1 MTRIGG
7 GGPKPPPDTS
17 EAVKQ
22 AQTQSG
28 QTKQAT
34 GKSADKTAGQNKV
47 ADKFELAGPLANKL
61 NSLTGKKGIG
71 KAQFSNA
78 DIGELVKAFA
88 TTLRQNPNVDRRK
101 RAKLFAQLIL
111 KGKKLKKLFGNVD
124 ESDLEEMF
132 ELIAEQLDG
141 SPFFA
146 QLLDDVC
153 EETLK
158 HAK

>member
-7 GGPKPPPDTS
+7 GGPKPPPDGS

-22 AQTQSG
+22 AQSQTG
-28 QTKQAT
+28 QTKEAT
-34 GKSADKTAGQNKV
+34 GKDAQKTTGKNKIADQ
-47 ADKFELAGPLANKL
+47 FEMAGPLASKL
-61 NSLTGKKGIG
+61 NSLAGKKGVG
-71 KAQFSNA
+71 KTQFSNA

-88 TTLRQNPNVDRRK
+88 SVLRQNSGADRLK
-101 RAKLFAQLIL
+101 RARLFAQLIL
-111 KGKKLKKLFGNVD
+111 KNKKLKKLFGNVD
-124 ESDLEEMF
+124 EADLEEMF
-132 ELIAEQLDG
+132 GLIAEQLDG

>member
-7 GGPKPPPDTS
+7 GGPKPPPDSS

-22 AQTQSG
+22 AQAQTG
-28 QTKQAT
+28 QTKEAT
-34 GKSADKTAGQNKV
+34 TKDTQKTTGQTKV
-47 ADKFELAGPLANKL
+47 ADKFEMASPLANKL
-61 NSLTGKKGIG
+61 NSLAGNKGAGKT
-71 KAQFSNA
+71 QFSNA

-88 TTLRQNPNVDRRK
+88 TTLRQNSGADRLQ
-101 RAKLFAQLIL
+101 RARLFAQLVL
-111 KGKKLKKLFGNVD
+111 KSKKLKKLFGEVK
-124 ESDLEEMF
+124 ESELEEMF

>member
-7 GGPKPPPDTS
+7 GGPKPPPDGS

-22 AQTQSG
+22 AQAQTG
-28 QTKQAT
+28 QPKEAT
-34 GKSADKTAGQNKV
+34 SKDAQKTTGQNKIT
-47 ADKFELAGPLANKL
+47 DQFEMAGPLANKL
-61 NSLTGKKGIG
+61 NSLAGKKGAG
-71 KAQFSNA
+71 QTQFSNA

-88 TTLRQNPNVDRRK
+88 ATLRQNSDADRLK
-101 RAKLFAQLIL
+101 RARLFAQLVL
-111 KGKKLKKLFGNVD
+111 KSKKLKKLFGNAD
-124 ESDLEEMF
+124 EADLEEMF
-132 ELIAEQLDG
+132 EIIAEQLDG

-158 HAK
+158 NTK

>member
-7 GGPKPPPDTS
+7 GGPKPPPDGS

-22 AQTQSG
+22 AQSQTG
-28 QTKQAT
+28 QTKEAT
-34 GKSADKTAGQNKV
+34 GKDAQKTTGKNKIADQ
-47 ADKFELAGPLANKL
+47 FEMAGPLASKL
-61 NSLTGKKGIG
+61 KSLAGKKGVG
-71 KAQFSNA
+71 KTQFSNA

-88 TTLRQNPNVDRRK
+88 TVLRQNSGADRLK
-101 RAKLFAQLIL
+101 RARLFAQLVL
-111 KGKKLKKLFGNVD
+111 KSKKLKKLFGSVD
-124 ESDLEEMF
+124 ETDLEEMF
-132 ELIAEQLDG
+132 GLIAEQLDG

-153 EETLK
+153 EETLE